1 MSLRARRGS
10 SDIVSTNHSRVQD
23 PAGLPAGRTGTFVRF
38 SQISRVFVRH
48 GFGFVFDVRR
58 DRSDQ
63 KTLQDIV
70 GPNFGIRLRRTL
82 DDLGPTFVKFGQ
94 LLSTR
99 SDVLPQSVL
108 DELQKLQDTVAPM
121 KFERVRDI
129 IERELGA
136 PTGEV
141 FESLD
146 PEILG
151 AASIG
156 QVHRAVLRSGETV
169 AVKVQRPEARGRV
182 EADLD
187 LMRQFA
193 NFLDRRFGHRIFVDV
208 PGLVAEFDSVIRRE
222 LDYSGEAENARRFA
236 INFADTSVVIPK
248 VYLEH
253 TTSRVL
259 TLEYIE
265 GTRFHDI
272 RSLMFVPAER
282 RRIATMGADA
292 IFRMAFQDGFF
303 HGDPHPGN
311 LILTPDGQLALLDF
325 GMVGYMSRGD
335 IEALSRLFI
344 AVIQQD
350 ASAALRG
357 LEGLGVRY
365 DTEVRPDLI
374 QELRDFLHKYSGLS
388 VGEVT
393 LGQALS
399 ELISLV
405 RRFRLQMPPVF
416 PLLTKALV
424 TAEGI
429 SRSIDPT
436 LNVYEVAR
444 PYAQHLL
451 NERYAPD
458 TLLGTARER
467 ALEYARYLEDYP
479 EQIRQF
485 LTELEDGEIEV
496 QLRHQGLD
504 ELGGGVDVLA
514 NRLVFA
520 VVTAALLIGS
530 SMIGAF
536 VEGGPRMPYLGVSVV
551 SFVGFSIAL
560 VMAAIVLLFI
570 YRSRRL

>member
-1 MSLRARRGS
+1 MQNGVVRARGPGARSGPR
-10 SDIVSTNHSRVQD
+10 NL
-23 PAGLPAGRTGTFVRF
+23 ARF
-38 SQISRVFVRH
+38 SQISRVLVRH
-48 GFGFVFDVRR
+48 GFGFIFDLRR
-58 DRSDQ
+58 GNSGQ
-63 KTLQDIV
+63 KALQEV
-70 GPNFGIRLRRTL
+70 LAPNFGIRLRRTL

-99 SDVLPQSVL
+99 SDVLPEGVL

-121 KFERVRDI
+121 PFSRVQGL
-129 IERELGA
+129 IEQELGA
-136 PTGEV
+136 PAEEV

-146 PEILG
+146 PAVLG
-151 AASIG
+151 SASIG
-156 QVHRAVLRSGETV
+156 QVHRAVLRGGEAV
-169 AVKVQRPEARGRV
+169 AVKVQRPEARQRV
-182 EADLD
+182 EGDLD

-236 INFADTSVVIPK
+236 INFADTPVVIPT
-248 VYLEH
+248 VYPGY
-253 TTSRVL
+253 TTPRVL

-272 RSLMFVPAER
+272 RPLSLAPSER
-282 RRIATMGADA
+282 RRVATMGADA
-292 IFRMAFQDGFF
+292 IFRMAFEDGFF

-311 LILTPDGQLALLDF
+311 LILTPEGNLALLDF

-344 AVIQQD
+344 AVIQRD
-350 ASAALRG
+350 AAAALRG

-365 DTEVRPDLI
+365 DTEVRPDLLG
-374 QELRDFLHKYSGLS
+374 ELRDFLHKYSGLS

-429 SRSIDPT
+429 SRSIDPS

-444 PYAQHLL
+444 PYAQRLL

-458 TLLGTARER
+458 ALLKTTRER
-467 ALEYARYLEDYP
+467 TLEYARYLEDYP
-479 EQIRQF
+479 EQLRQF
-485 LTELEDGEIEV
+485 LTELEDGELEV
-496 QLRHQGLD
+496 KLRHQGLD
-504 ELGGGVDVLA
+504 ELGGEVDVLA

-520 VVTAALLIGS
+520 VVTGALLIGS
-530 SMIGAF
+530 SMLGAF
-536 VEGGPRMPYLGVSVV
+536 VQGGPRVPFLGVPVV
-551 SFVGFSIAL
+551 SFIGFSLAL
-560 VMAAIVLLFI
+560 VMAAIVFLAI